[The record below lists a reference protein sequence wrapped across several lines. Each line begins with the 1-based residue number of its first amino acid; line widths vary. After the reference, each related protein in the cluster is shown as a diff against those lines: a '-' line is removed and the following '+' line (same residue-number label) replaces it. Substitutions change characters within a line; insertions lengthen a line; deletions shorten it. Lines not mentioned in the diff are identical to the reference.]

1 MLPIPF
7 RAGKSGRFP
16 LKKPTLSTGSAG
28 EPVTETHL
36 RFGGPMPLC
45 SAFSRL
51 WERVPQALV
60 VRASAQTA
68 MRLFHQA
75 IHIPGIDGNR

>member
-75 IHIPGIDGNR
+75 IHTQALTGTG